1 MENVIK
7 PEHTLKDQL
16 LQVMIDSEGSDMYI
30 TVGAFPSIKVWG
42 EIIAID
48 DGIEKFTWKETFE
61 FTQSLITEKQHDELV
76 RNKNLD
82 FAFSYGLR
90 RLRWNISFQMG
101 SYMIVLRLLNSYIP
115 NLEELWLTEVYKE
128 ITKVWQWLILVTGP
142 TGSGKSTT
150 LAAMIDHINNNYK
163 KHIITIEDPVEYI
176 HTHNKSIVEQKEVGK
191 DIPNYE
197 VALMGAMRQ
206 NPHVI
211 LFWEMRTK
219 NEMEMALTLAETGH
233 LVLST
238 LHTRSAT
245 QTISRIVDTFDAAE
259 QTQIRLQLA
268 DSLIAVFSQRL
279 LKIKD
284 GTWVILA
291 KEILIKNNAIA
302 NIIRENDLHQLPSVL
317 QMGSRDGM
325 QLLENDLISFMRQWL
340 INEEEGYK
348 YANNPKFIKETLG
361 STI

>member
-7 PEHTLKDQL
+7 PEHQIKDQL
-16 LQVMIDSEGSDMYI
+16 LQVMIDSEGSDIYI
-30 TVGAFPSIKVWG
+30 TVWAYPSIKVWG

-48 DGIEKFTWKETFE
+48 DGIEPFTWKDTFE
-61 FTQSLITEKQHDELV
+61 FAQSLITEKQHDQLI
-76 RNKNLD
+76 RDKNLD
-82 FAFSYGLR
+82 FAFSHGTR
-90 RLRWNISFQMG
+90 RFRGNVSFQMG

-115 NLEELWLTEVYKE
+115 NLDELGLTDVYKE
-128 ITKVWQWLILVTGP
+128 ITKVGQWLILVTGP

-150 LAAMIDHINNNYK
+150 LAAMIDNINANYK

-176 HTHNKSIVEQKEVGK
+176 HPHKKSIVEQKEVGK
-191 DIPNYE
+191 DIPDYE

-245 QTISRIVDTFDAAE
+245 QTISRIVDTFDASE

-284 GTWVILA
+284 GTGVILA

-302 NIIRENDLHQLPSVL
+302 NIIRENDLHQLPSIL

-325 QLLENDLISFMRQWL
+325 QLLENDLIAYMRQGL
-340 INEEEGYK
+340 ISEEEGYK

-361 STI
+361 WM